1 MPRREH
7 KTAQSANINCLPWSV
22 VIVAGTPYLESQ
34 VEMKESE
41 QVAASML
48 HMGQA
53 SSQRVVLSTMVRR

>member
-7 KTAQSANINCLPWSV
+7 RTAQRADVYCLPWSV
-22 VIVAGTPYLESQ
+22 VMVAGTPYLEIQ
-34 VEMKESE
+34 VEMKESA

-48 HMGQA
+48 AMGQA